1 VTSAGKKKRRGKRTY
16 LKSALASPKPSAK
29 AKTAS
34 LDAAPK
40 SLKANIARYR
50 SNRGDFVFKS
60 AVLKSGID
68 WGRDEGAGS
77 IVGKSGLGVSSA
89 LIDAVLPVCPS

>member
-1 VTSAGKKKRRGKRTY
+1 MEREREGTY
-16 LKSALASPKPSAK
+16 LNSALASPKPSAR

-40 SLKANIARYR
+40 SLSANMARYR
-50 SNRGDFVFKS
+50 SNKGDLVFNS

-68 WGRDEGAGS
+68 
-77 IVGKSGLGVSSA
+77 
-89 LIDAVLPVCPS
+89 